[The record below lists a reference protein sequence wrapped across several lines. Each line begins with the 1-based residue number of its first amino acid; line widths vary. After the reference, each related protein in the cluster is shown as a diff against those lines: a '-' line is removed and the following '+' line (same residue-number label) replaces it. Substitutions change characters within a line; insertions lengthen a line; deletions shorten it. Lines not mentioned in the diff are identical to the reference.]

1 MASELVYLFEQIARE
16 KGIEKNILARVVE
29 SALISASRKNFGIN
43 NLPIHVDEQG
53 NSVKF
58 MCKKKVVTQIF
69 TKLLEISMEDALKL
83 DPEIKLNDNILV
95 ELDLKDFGRNAAQ
108 TAKQV
113 IIQKLKEAER
123 EILYKEFKDK
133 QGEIISGVVHRKDAK
148 GLIINLRKIDGILP
162 KKEQVPNE
170 SYNVGDH
177 LKVYVLQVSINS
189 KDSMVVLSRA
199 HTEFLR
205 KLFEQEIPEIRDNI
219 ITIKAVAREPGQRS
233 KIAVVSSD
241 HNIDSVGTCVGVRG
255 SRVHSIIYELKGEKI
270 DIIKWSS
277 DPKIFISNALN
288 PAKITEVTLDEK
300 NKTAN
305 VVVARDQLS
314 FAIGKH
320 GQNARLTARL
330 TNWKIDIKC
339 NEESKEEQSKKIF
352 TTSEND

>member
-16 KGIEKNILARVVE
+16 KGIERNILARVVE
-29 SALISASRKNFGIN
+29 SALVSASRKNFGIN

-58 MCKKKVVTQIF
+58 MCKKKVVTETH
-69 TKLLEISMEDALKL
+69 TKLLEISVEDALKL

-113 IIQKLKEAER
+113 IIAER

-133 QGEIISGVVHRKDAK
+133 QGEIISGVIHRKDAK
-148 GLIINLRKIDGILP
+148 GLIINLRKIDGVLP
-162 KKEQVPNE
+162 KKEQVPGE
-170 SYNVGDH
+170 SYNVGEH
-177 LKVYVLQVSINS
+177 LKVYVLQVSTNAR
-189 KDSMVVLSRA
+189 DSMVVLSRA
-199 HTEFLR
+199 HPEFLR

-255 SRVHSIIYELKGEKI
+255 SRVHSIIYELRGEKI

-305 VVVARDQLS
+305 VVVTRDQLS

-339 NEESKEEQSKKIF
+339 NEELKDEQQKKIF
-352 TTSEND
+352 TTGEND